1 MILGPVDVVASPGPS
16 HPPGTVLEACGDRL
30 VIAAG
35 QGGVAPRTVQLAG
48 KRPMGIAEF
57 LRGHKIQPGERFGPE
72 QASR

>member
-1 MILGPVDVVASPGPS
+1 MSSTCPTRR

-35 QGGVAPRTVQLAG
+35 QGAVAPRTIQLAG
-48 KRPMGIAEF
+48 KRPMGDCRSL

-72 QASR
+72 